1 MEDEMLIVEQAATF
15 DTIYRRGFAPVYRL
29 AWALA
34 GPDVAEEIAQEA
46 FLKAHRN
53 WAEVGQLDDPVGW
66 VKKVARNLAVDRVRR
81 LGAEA
86 RALVRV
92 GQPPHVVMSDS
103 TLGVWDAVRRLPRR
117 QREAVVLMYVEGLTR
132 AEIAAAMG
140 VSTETVKTHLDRA
153 RSFLAE
159 ALEDPN
165 DR

>member
-1 MEDEMLIVEQAATF
+1 
-15 DTIYRRGFAPVYRL
+15 
-29 AWALA
+29 
-34 GPDVAEEIAQEA
+34 
-46 FLKAHRN
+46 
-53 WAEVGQLDDPVGW
+53 
-66 VKKVARNLAVDRVRR
+66 
-81 LGAEA
+81 
-86 RALVRV
+86 
-92 GQPPHVVMSDS
+92 MSDS

>member
-34 GPDVAEEIAQEA
+34 GSDVADEIAQEA

-53 WAEVGQLDDPVGW
+53 WADVGQLDDPVGW

-140 VSTETVKTHLDRA
+140 VTTETVKTHLDRA